1 MDATYAGVIGAPVTP
16 FRPDGSV
23 DYDTFAKQVDFL
35 IGCGVRALA
44 HPMHIGESLNLTD
57 GERRELARALVE
69 AAAGRVPAFVHV
81 SHAGTGLAADL
92 ARCAALAGAT
102 GIVLMPPYH
111 WRPEPAAVLDHF
123 AAVAAAGG
131 GALIAYNNPSAT
143 GVELSAPLFGEMLE
157 RIPVLVAIKDASFDM
172 EVFTGFCALVAEKGR
187 DVAVYTGVEYL
198 LTSVPVGGAGCFS
211 ALSEIAPRLVQALYR
226 ACVRA
231 EVGKAREL
239 QYRARRLL
247 QLALHKYPATIKYAM
262 ALMGRP
268 VGEARQPIGPLTEEE
283 KTRVRSELEAL
294 GVLREE
300 PHGWEPGPAEQTAA
314 SALTRARAL

>member
-1 MDATYAGVIGAPVTP
+1 MEATYAGIVGAPVTP
-16 FRPDGSV
+16 FEPDGSV

-57 GERRELARALVE
+57 GERRDLARALVE
-69 AAAGRVPAFVHV
+69 AAAGRVPTFVHV

-92 ARCAALAGAT
+92 ARHATRAGAT

-111 WRPEPAAVLDHF
+111 WRPELAAVLDHF

-131 GALIAYNNPSAT
+131 GSLIAYNNPAAT
-143 GVELSAPLFGEMLE
+143 GVALSASLLGEMLD
-157 RIPVLVAIKDASFDM
+157 RVPGVVAIKDASFDM
-172 EVFTGFCALVAEKGR
+172 EVFTDFCALVAEKGR
-187 DVAVYTGVEYL
+187 DVAVYTGVEHL

-211 ALSEIAPRLVQALYR
+211 ALSEIAPRLVQELYR
-226 ACVRA
+226 ACARA

-247 QLALHKYPATIKYAM
+247 KLAMHKYPATIKYAM

-268 VGEARQPIGPLTEEE
+268 VGEARRPIAPLTQEE
-283 KTRVRSELEAL
+283 KARVRSELEAL
-294 GVLREE
+294 GVLQGE
-300 PHGWEPGPAEQTAA
+300 PHGWSTGDRPSAEDA
-314 SALTRARAL
+314 ALTGARAL